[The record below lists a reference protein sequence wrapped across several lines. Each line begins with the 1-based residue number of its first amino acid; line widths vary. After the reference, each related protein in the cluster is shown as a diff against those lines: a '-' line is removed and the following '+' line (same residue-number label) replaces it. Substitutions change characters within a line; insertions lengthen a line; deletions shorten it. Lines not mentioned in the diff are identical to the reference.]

1 MSISR
6 RKPLWI
12 ATAPAQV
19 AFWLGALLLYGLGD
33 LLTTTAVL
41 AAGGRELNPLLAA
54 AALTFGGGLMGPVII
69 KIVTLGGLAIIYLT
83 RCASHRWAIP
93 LLLTVAGLA
102 LVLNNLFAGA
112 TL

>member
-1 MSISR
+1 MTISR

-12 ATAPAQV
+12 ANTPAQIALWV
-19 AFWLGALLLYGLGD
+19 GALLLYGLGD
-33 LLTTTAVL
+33 LVTTTAVL

-54 AALTFGGGLMGPVII
+54 AALTFGGGMVGPVVV
-69 KIVTLGGLAIIYLT
+69 KIVTLGCLAVIYLT

>member
-6 RKPLWI
+6 RKNLWV
-12 ATAPAQV
+12 ATTPVQI
-19 AFWLGALLLYGLGD
+19 AFWISALLLYGLGD

-54 AALTFGGGLMGPVII
+54 AALTFGGSLLGPVIV
-69 KIVTLGGLAIIYLT
+69 KIVTLGCLAAIYLT

-93 LLLTVAGLA
+93 VLLTLVGLG
-102 LVLNNLFAGA
+102 LVLNNILAG
-112 TL
+112 TGL